1 MQSTSTGSKRACTQS
16 LCGKNIGAA
25 RTSNAPW
32 GVLVRS
38 LAQASLPPV
47 LSTAFVGHDI
57 TSPRGVEKE
66 GKERACVSASARLA
80 WLLRFARV
88 RACVRAPAQ
97 EELLFLRRS
106 APDPWLFRCCPQTSQ
121 LATDTWEDLER
132 GRVLLGKNVELL
144 RKASSTQF
152 GAYEQKG

>member
-1 MQSTSTGSKRACTQS
+1 MQSTSTGSKRACS
-16 LCGKNIGAA
+16 GKNIGAA

-97 EELLFLRRS
+97 EELLFLRPLRTLGFLGVALKHRS
-106 APDPWLFRCCPQTSQ
+106 WPQTP
-121 LATDTWEDLER
+121 
-132 GRVLLGKNVELL
+132 GRI
-144 RKASSTQF
+144 
-152 GAYEQKG
+152 